1 LQTEDHHGLVLD
13 ELAAFAKTSKDGQ
26 TASKGPDGHLVTRVA
41 MENSALAWL
50 HQPILRMLV
59 ALCEVCGNQRQ
70 KTEQERGMA
79 SSAERNEEIRG
90 NKQDDLRGPIMQ
102 RLWLTLTFLV
112 MAISPQLVGCAGGGC
127 QILPVM
133 ESHIHV
139 DDRQP

>member
-1 LQTEDHHGLVLD
+1 VLD

-26 TASKGPDGHLVTRVA
+26 KASNGPDGHLLTRVT

-50 HQPILRMLV
+50 HQPILWMLV

-90 NKQDDLRGPIMQ
+90 NKQDDLRGPIM
-102 RLWLTLTFLV
+102 
-112 MAISPQLVGCAGGGC
+112 
-127 QILPVM
+127 
-133 ESHIHV
+133 
-139 DDRQP
+139 